1 MIDSTDN
8 DIPRIKRPTSE
19 HYLEYFYDFVAN
31 EKTPDMQMIPHS
43 DLFYIRAALE
53 AKFPGRLF
61 TMDEIR
67 TLVDQEYGI
76 QYPKPSKKLNVK

>member
-1 MIDSTDN
+1 MN
-8 DIPRIKRPTSE
+8 NRPTSE
-19 HYLEYFYDFVAN
+19 HFLEYFYDYVAN
-31 EKTPDMQMIPHS
+31 EKTPDMNMIPHS

-53 AKFPGRLF
+53 ERFPDRQF

-76 QYPKPSKKLNVK
+76 KYPAPGKKLK

>member
-1 MIDSTDN
+1 
-8 DIPRIKRPTSE
+8 
-19 HYLEYFYDFVAN
+19 
-31 EKTPDMQMIPHS
+31 MIPHS

-76 QYPKPSKKLNVK
+76 QYPKPSKKLNLK